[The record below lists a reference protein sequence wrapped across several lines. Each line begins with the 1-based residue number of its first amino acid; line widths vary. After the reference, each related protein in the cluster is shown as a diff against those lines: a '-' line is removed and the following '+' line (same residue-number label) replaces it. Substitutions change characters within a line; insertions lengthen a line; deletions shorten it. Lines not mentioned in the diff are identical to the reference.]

1 MSPEENKSF
10 MSMFKMCG
18 KGDSIDCFYQEHN
31 DEMETIQGKVFTR
44 TLLNYARLVYV
55 LFYFDKCTYKVNVTC
70 TVLFSLVRKMVIDN
84 PLQTCFQKFQTK
96 LK

>member
-31 DEMETIQGKVFTR
+31 DEIQTIQGRVFTGI
-44 TLLNYARLVYV
+44 LLNYARLVYV
-55 LFYFDKCTYKVNVTC
+55 LFYFGICTYKE
-70 TVLFSLVRKMVIDN
+70 TVISTVFVLAWPKDGH
-84 PLQTCFQKFQTK
+84 
-96 LK
+96 